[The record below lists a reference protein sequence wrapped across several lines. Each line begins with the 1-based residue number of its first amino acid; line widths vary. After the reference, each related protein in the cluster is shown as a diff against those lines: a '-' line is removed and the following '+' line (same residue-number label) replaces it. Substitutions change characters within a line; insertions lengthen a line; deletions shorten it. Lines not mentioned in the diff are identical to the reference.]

1 MKILRFQILI
11 LILLVVFFNF
21 ASKSL
26 AYSKSLTFDTSK
38 NYQAIVLGEIIKKE
52 TEKIG
57 NFWITKYKLKTR
69 KWFYKNSKTEKSKY
83 ITIKILGADLPE
95 RGIVIK
101 SSVSPRYIPVNKD
114 AVFLLEENSRKQ
126 KDVFSLSNNGVIY
139 GEELNMFK
147 NLKSLEFRNNEFV
160 PIYKG
165 KQK

>member
-101 SSVSPRYIPVNKD
+101 SSV
-114 AVFLLEENSRKQ
+114 
-126 KDVFSLSNNGVIY
+126 
-139 GEELNMFK
+139 
-147 NLKSLEFRNNEFV
+147 
-160 PIYKG
+160 
-165 KQK
+165 